1 VALNIG
7 LVAVLT
13 ALIAMPH
20 GGTSGLT
27 VGFGLFAVL
36 SIVRLRSEASSL
48 TEVAYFF
55 TALALG
61 VVNGVGLQALGLMI
75 VLDVVLVGSMAL
87 LELTRR
93 PDEGERQVLVA
104 DEVFDSRALLVEHLS
119 RRLGA
124 HVSDVQVVEVDLVR
138 ETTRVE
144 ALVTEAR
151 ARGLPTAPERNVVP
165 WQLGRRRPRGA
176 TRWRHRSACRG
187 TAPGSDRD
195 RRSHRPRCRAS
206 RSASSSVAP
215 RSRSAW
221 TASTSSATTSSP
233 ISSGRWTAHT
243 GSWTSR
249 ATGSSPTT
257 RRTSTRPRCLCYRA
271 HVQGRRR
278 RFKARSRLYVES
290 SHCVFEV
297 KLRGRCGETVKHA
310 LAQAPGQHGVLTPE
324 ARAFVGGHV
333 QSFAADAVG
342 FLEPCLATRYRR
354 ITLVSLERPE
364 RLTCDL
370 DLRFST
376 AGGEHGRLAE
386 DYVLIETKSGDGRS
400 AADITLSRLGARPLE
415 SVSKYCIG
423 IALSGQDLPT
433 NPFRRLLRR
442 HFEDAPPAPARPRR
456 R

>member
-1 VALNIG
+1 MTASLDRIATLPGITLGELERRAALQ
-7 LVAVLT
+7 
-13 ALIAMPH
+13 
-20 GGTSGLT
+20 
-27 VGFGLFAVL
+27 
-36 SIVRLRSEASSL
+36 VRLDRKYIVGHDVFADL
-48 TEVAYFF
+48 VG
-55 TALALG
+55 ALDG
-61 VVNGVGLQALGLMI
+61 SHG
-75 VLDVVLVGSMAL
+75 VLDIA
-87 LELTRR
+87 
-93 PDEGERQVLVA
+93 
-104 DEVFDSRALLVEHLS
+104 
-119 RRLGA
+119 
-124 HVSDVQVVEVDLVR
+124 
-138 ETTRVE
+138 
-144 ALVTEAR
+144 
-151 ARGLPTAPERNVVP
+151 
-165 WQLGRRRPRGA
+165 
-176 TRWRHRSACRG
+176 
-187 TAPGSDRD
+187 RD
-195 RRSHRPRCRAS
+195 RVFSYDTTYFD
-206 RSASSSVAP
+206 
-215 RSRSAW
+215 
-221 TASTSSATTSSP
+221 TASL
-233 ISSGRWTAHT
+233 
-243 GSWTSR
+243 
-249 ATGSSPTT
+249 
-257 RRTSTRPRCLCYRA
+257 LCYRA

-442 HFEDAPPAPARPRR
+442 HFEDAPPAPARPRAGR
-456 R
+456 SPALYV

>member
-1 VALNIG
+1 MALNIG

-48 TEVAYFF
+48 TEVVYFF

-144 ALVTEAR
+144 ALVDGGPRARFADSAR
-151 ARGLPTAPERNVVP
+151 A
-165 WQLGRRRPRGA
+165 QRRPVAARAAALHAARRGG
-176 TRWRHRSACRG
+176 G
-187 TAPGSDRD
+187 TARSVEGRLQAVTASLDRIATLPGITLGELERRAALQVRLDRKYIVGHDVFADLVGALDGSHGVLDIARD
-195 RRSHRPRCRAS
+195 RVFSYDTTYFD
-206 RSASSSVAP
+206 
-215 RSRSAW
+215 
-221 TASTSSATTSSP
+221 TASL
-233 ISSGRWTAHT
+233 
-243 GSWTSR
+243 
-249 ATGSSPTT
+249 
-257 RRTSTRPRCLCYRA
+257 LCYRA

-364 RLTCDL
+364 RLTCDV

-386 DYVLIETKSGDGRS
+386 DCVLIETKSGDGRS

-442 HFEDAPPAPARPRR
+442 HFEDAPPAPAPPRR